1 MILWWKKFL
10 QMVGEIVCMLAP
22 PRRASWVLFYLF
34 FWRKKIWHILQNCCS
49 CTSASLKVI
58 KFSNLRIVLVS
69 PIFFSYLYYDGF
81 LNVEFRY
88 RVTLKIVYLSHK
100 QNIMNKRLFWFLK
113 RIIPLRKWP
122 PLVFFFENVHIF
134 KKHFRVEFKSNTTL
148 EFWTN

>member
-1 MILWWKKFL
+1 MRLYVCWHHQGELAECYFIYFFEEKNLAHFTELLQLHKCKFEGDKV
-10 QMVGEIVCMLAP
+10 QQPSNNSCFP
-22 PRRASWVLFYLF
+22 HFLFLP
-34 FWRKKIWHILQNCCS
+34 
-49 CTSASLKVI
+49 V
-58 KFSNLRIVLVS
+58 
-69 PIFFSYLYYDGF
+69 YYDGF

-134 KKHFRVEFKSNTTL
+134 KKHFRVEFNMITVLLRRVK
-148 EFWTN
+148 